1 MGKWRFPEME
11 VPNHPFDAGIFH
23 AKNIHKFGYPHNGKT
38 QIHHH
43 PSKVLQAVLPRN
55 ASLILDLCAAP
66 GSKSTQLAH
75 DFAGTV
81 VANEPDLPRA
91 GKLRANF
98 LRMGLTKLEK
108 HETFRWWFWKVLLF
122 PWCAPSSPEVSVFLQ
137 YNDIIDY

>member
-1 MGKWRFPEME
+1 ME
-11 VPNHPFDAGIFH
+11 VPNYPFDAGIFH
-23 AKNIHKFGYPHNGKT
+23 AKNIHKFGYTHNGKT

-108 HETFRWWFWKVLLF
+108 HETFRRWFWKVLLF